1 MTGPTGGILT
11 PSQREFLRGIDLE
24 DKSNST
30 KSMARNR
37 IVDRIQVS
45 YIEDTPLIVS
55 SLTSVDGYNSL
66 TSERIADVEDRE
78 DFLEGLT
85 LQVTL
90 VRELAEAAG
99 ADPKEIIQAGQNR
112 ELATAEDRL
121 RKKANQDPEDMTLR
135 EVRQLS
141 GDIPQELRDHID
153 EIWAEVDKIR
163 LGDTQSESLAD
174 NESDLA
180 EDVAKSIAEE
190 LPEEDP
196 ES

>member
-30 KSMARNR
+30 KSMTRSR

-45 YIEDTPLIVS
+45 YIEDTPLIAS
-55 SLTSVDGYNSL
+55 SVTGADGYNSL
-66 TSERIADVEDRE
+66 TLERIADVEDRE

-99 ADPKEIIQAGQNR
+99 ADPEEVIQAGQNR

-141 GDIPQELRDHID
+141 GEIPQELRDHID
-153 EIWAEVDKIR
+153 EIWEEVDKIR
-163 LGDTQSESLAD
+163 PGDIQSESLAD
-174 NESDLA
+174 DEGDLA
-180 EDVAKSIAEE
+180 EDVAKSIAED
-190 LPEEDP
+190 LPEEDT
-196 ES
+196 

>member
-30 KSMARNR
+30 KSMTRSR

-45 YIEDTPLIVS
+45 YIEDTPLIAS
-55 SLTSVDGYNSL
+55 SLTGADGYNSL
-66 TSERIADVEDRE
+66 TLERIADVEDRE

-99 ADPKEIIQAGQNR
+99 ADPEEVIQAGQNR

-141 GDIPQELRDHID
+141 GEIPQELRDHID
-153 EIWAEVDKIR
+153 EIWEEVDKIR
-163 LGDTQSESLAD
+163 PGDIQSESLAD
-174 NESDLA
+174 DEGDLA
-180 EDVAKSIAEE
+180 EDVAKSIVED
-190 LPEEDP
+190 LPEEDT
-196 ES
+196 

>member
-45 YIEDTPLIVS
+45 YIEDTPLIAS
-55 SLTSVDGYNSL
+55 SLTSADGYNSL
-66 TSERIADVEDRE
+66 TPERIADVEDRE

-99 ADPKEIIQAGQNR
+99 ADSNEIIQAGQNR

-121 RKKANQDPEDMTLR
+121 RKKARQEPEDMTLR
-135 EVRQLS
+135 EIRQLS
-141 GDIPQELRDHID
+141 GDIPQELLDHID

-163 LGDTQSESLAD
+163 PGVTQSESL
-174 NESDLA
+174 SDDKSPLA
-180 EDVAKSIAEE
+180 EDVAKSIAED

-196 ES
+196 EN

>member
-30 KSMARNR
+30 KSMTRSR

-45 YIEDTPLIVS
+45 YIEDTPLIAS
-55 SLTSVDGYNSL
+55 SLTGADGYNSL
-66 TSERIADVEDRE
+66 TLERIADVEDRE

-99 ADPKEIIQAGQNR
+99 ADPEEVIQAGQNR

-141 GDIPQELRDHID
+141 GEIPQELRDHID
-153 EIWAEVDKIR
+153 KIWEEVDKIR
-163 LGDTQSESLAD
+163 PGDIQSESLAD
-174 NESDLA
+174 DEGDLA
-180 EDVAKSIAEE
+180 KDVAKSIAED
-190 LPEEDP
+190 LPEEDT
-196 ES
+196 